1 MSDQEEKYIDMV
13 FKYSEDLK
21 IVTITLSSDKVLDDS
36 DVYVALKYCVENY
49 APETEDEEPKET
61 YH

>member
-49 APETEDEEPKET
+49 SPESDEEPEEI